1 MGFGATMG
9 EVVEEGAGGALGV
22 VGAKSFE
29 DSAFESFDEERVG
42 IFFVEPLKGGLKKR
56 VKRFKIGI
64 GFGEVFD
71 SLGKVGGG
79 EEAGIR
85 LAEASMGFFQ
95 SGFFQMVEVVS
106 ARSVPR
112 NLAFMKKIE
121 VSLEWAP
128 WLGGPAGQRA
138 EDTVAAGKPD
148 GKEAGFP
155 LAAKIKQNPFILNR
169 LAQEGR
175 IAEVGPRVKWSR

>member
-9 EVVEEGAGGALGV
+9 EVVEEGAGGPLGV

-42 IFFVEPLKGGLKKR
+42 IFFFEPLKGGLKKR
-56 VKRFKIGI
+56 VKRSKIGI

-71 SLGKVGGG
+71 GLGKVGCG
-79 EEAGIR
+79 EEAGIG
-85 LAEASMGFFQ
+85 LVESSMGFFQ

-112 NLAFMKKIE
+112 NLAFVKKIE
-121 VSLEWAP
+121 VPFEGISWF
-128 WLGGPAGQRA
+128 GGTAG
-138 EDTVAAGKPD
+138 EGTNDSVLAGEPD
-148 GKEAGFP
+148 GEEAGFP

-169 LAQEGR
+169 LTQEGR
-175 IAEVGPRVKWSR
+175 LAEVSPRVKWSR